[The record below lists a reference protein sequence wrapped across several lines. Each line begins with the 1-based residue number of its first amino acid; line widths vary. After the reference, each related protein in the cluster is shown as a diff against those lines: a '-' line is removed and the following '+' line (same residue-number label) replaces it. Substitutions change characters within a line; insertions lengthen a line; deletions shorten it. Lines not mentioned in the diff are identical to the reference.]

1 MRWSMRAS
9 TLSLVMLVSGVGCDS
24 GGAEPKDDGSRFPEV
39 APATVERISNYRDWG
54 WESIVLEND
63 MIRIAAV
70 PSIGGRIMEFS
81 LDEHESMW
89 VNGSQVGNTP
99 TPSAQA
105 WPNHGGYKNWPAPQS
120 RWNWPPPPVLDYGPY
135 EAEIV
140 AESPDSVSIRL
151 SGEVERIRTPGLRF
165 ERTLTTYAGTS
176 KVRVAQTIVNEGT
189 ESGTWSMWDITQ
201 TLAQHAPAR
210 DFDNFRV
217 YFPVNPNSRFGPDG
231 VRTDRPSQAWF
242 GKINEDIYEVR
253 FQPDNAKLFAD
264 SRAGWVAYVDLRD
277 GYAYVKTF
285 DVDDEGS
292 YPDQGAD
299 VEVYVSNQNYFE
311 VEVLSPLVPP
321 AAGGGSY
328 TFTEIWAAS
337 RTDGPV
343 LDVTDLGLV
352 NQRLSINGDGR
363 VVGRYGVF
371 VVGLARLVVVDSE
384 GNELLTS
391 EQTLATPT
399 QRLVI
404 DEEFALP
411 ANADR
416 IELVLDDES
425 GTRIGMLDSVH
436 L

>member
-1 MRWSMRAS
+1 MHWATRAS
-9 TLSLVMLVSGVGCDS
+9 VFSLVMLISSAGCDS
-24 GGAEPKDDGSRFPEV
+24 GGAEPRDDDPKFPEL
-39 APATVERISNYRDWG
+39 APATVERISNYREWG
-54 WESIVLEND
+54 WESIVLENGL
-63 MIRIAAV
+63 IRVAAV

-89 VNGSQVGNTP
+89 VNASQLGNTP

-135 EAEIV
+135 EAEV
-140 AESPDSVSIRL
+140 LTESPDSVTIRL
-151 SGEVERIRTPGLRF
+151 AGDVERIRTPGLRF
-165 ERTLTTYAGTS
+165 ERTVTTYSGTS
-176 KVRVAQTIVNEGT
+176 RVRVAQTLLNEGS
-189 ESGTWSMWDITQ
+189 EPGTWSVWDITQ

-242 GKINEDIYEVR
+242 GKINDDIYEVR

-264 SRAGWVAYVDLRD
+264 SRAGWIAYVDLRD

-285 DVDDEGS
+285 DVDHQGS

-311 VEVLSPLVPP
+311 VEVLSPLVPL
-321 AAGGGSY
+321 AADGGSY
-328 TFTEIWAAS
+328 TFTETWAAS

-343 LDVTDLGLV
+343 LDVNDLGLV
-352 NQRLSINGDGR
+352 NQPLSVNGDGL
-363 VVGRYGVF
+363 VSGRYGVF
-371 VVGLARLVVVDSE
+371 VVGMARLVVVDSE
-384 GNELLTS
+384 GSELLTS

-399 QRLVI
+399 QHLVI
-404 DEEFALP
+404 EEEFVLP
-411 ANADR
+411 ENADR
-416 IELVLDDES
+416 IDLLLEDAS
-425 GTRIGMLDSVH
+425 GGLIGVLDSVQ